1 MAWAALF
8 ALGAF
13 HGINPGMGWL
23 FAVALGM
30 QERRRAAV
38 WRTLLPLA
46 VGHAFAVAAA
56 LMLAVALG
64 VVLPLG
70 TLRLIVAALLIG
82 FGAYKL
88 VRSRHPRYG
97 GMQMSQWN
105 LVVWSFLMASAHGAG
120 LMVAPLLLGAGGRS
134 AMDMPATAGAAVG
147 LMAALVH
154 TAGYLLVTG
163 VVAVIV
169 YEYFGVLFLRRAWI
183 NLDLIWAVALVLTG
197 VATLLI

>member
-1 MAWAALF
+1 MAWATLF

-23 FAVALGM
+23 FAVGLGM
-30 QERRRAAV
+30 QERRRATV
-38 WRTLLPLA
+38 WRALLPLA

-56 LMLAVALG
+56 LMVAVAVGAL
-64 VVLPLG
+64 LP
-70 TLRLIVAALLIG
+70 TAALRLIVAALLIG

-88 VRSRHPRYG
+88 TRSRHPRYG
-97 GMQMSQWN
+97 GMQMSRWN

-120 LMVAPLLLGAGGRS
+120 LMVAPLLLGTGGRS
-134 AMDMPATAGAAVG
+134 AMDMPVTAGAAAG
-147 LMAALVH
+147 LMATFVH

-169 YEYFGVLFLRRAWI
+169 YEYIGVLFLRRAWI

>member
-1 MAWAALF
+1 MF
-8 ALGAF
+8 STELG
-13 HGINPGMGWL
+13 L
-23 FAVALGM
+23 LDAVARVTSDILKTSFL
-30 QERRRAAV
+30 RDRPTTLSSLYFIVV
-38 WRTLLPLA
+38 WTLI
-46 VGHAFAVAAA
+46 AFGI
-56 LMLAVALG
+56 G
-64 VVLPLG
+64 V
-70 TLRLIVAALLIG
+70 LLIG

-97 GMQMSQWN
+97 GMQMSQLN

-120 LMVAPLLLGAGGRS
+120 LMVAPLLLGPS
-134 AMDMPATAGAAVG
+134 AMDMPASAGAAVG

>member
-1 MAWAALF
+1 MAWATLF

-23 FAVALGM
+23 FAVGLGM
-30 QERRRAAV
+30 QERRRATV
-38 WRTLLPLA
+38 WRALLPLA

-56 LMLAVALG
+56 LMVAVAVGAL
-64 VVLPLG
+64 LPIAA
-70 TLRLIVAALLIG
+70 LRLIVAALLIG

-88 VRSRHPRYG
+88 TRSRHPRYG
-97 GMQMSQWN
+97 GMQMSRWN

-120 LMVAPLLLGAGGRS
+120 LMVAPLLLGTGGRS
-134 AMDMPATAGAAVG
+134 AMDMPVTAGAAAG
-147 LMAALVH
+147 LMATFVH

-169 YEYFGVLFLRRAWI
+169 YEYIGVLFLRRAWI

>member
-1 MAWAALF
+1 MAWATLF

-13 HGINPGMGWL
+13 HGINPSMGWL

-46 VGHAFAVAAA
+46 IGHAVAVAVALLVAVAA
-56 LMLAVALG
+56 G
-64 VVLPLG
+64 IVLPAGALK
-70 TLRLIVAALLIG
+70 LIVAALLIG
-82 FGAYKL
+82 FGIYKL

-97 GMQMSQWN
+97 GMKMTLSN

-120 LMVAPLLLGAGGRS
+120 LMVAPLLLGTESHTGMG
-134 AMDMPATAGAAVG
+134 MVATAGAAAG
-147 LMAALVH
+147 LMAALIH
-154 TAGYLLVTG
+154 TTGYLLVTG

-183 NLDLIWAVALVLTG
+183 NLDLIWAAALVLTG
-197 VATLLI
+197 VATLLM

>member
-1 MAWAALF
+1 
-8 ALGAF
+8 
-13 HGINPGMGWL
+13 
-23 FAVALGM
+23 M
-30 QERRRAAV
+30 QERRRATV

-70 TLRLIVAALLIG
+70 ALRLMVAALLIG

-88 VRSRHPRYG
+88 LRSRHPRYG
-97 GMQMSQWN
+97 GMQMSQLN

-120 LMVAPLLLGAGGRS
+120 LMVAPLLLGTGDRS

-169 YEYFGVLFLRRAWI
+169 YEYFGVLFLRRARI